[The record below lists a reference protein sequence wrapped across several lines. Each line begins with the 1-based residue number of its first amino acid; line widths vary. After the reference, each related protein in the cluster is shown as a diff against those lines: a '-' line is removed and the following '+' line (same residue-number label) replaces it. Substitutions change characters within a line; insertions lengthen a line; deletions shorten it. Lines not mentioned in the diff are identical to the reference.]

1 MSVRNHR
8 GPLADAPAGGR
19 EVEWPGPLPLPP
31 GEGARKGVH
40 AAMGVFALPL
50 AWLPWPLAAAC
61 ATLAFLFNWLV
72 LPRLVGHRMASARSG
87 ASDRGVLL
95 YPAVVL
101 LLVAVF
107 RERLEIVAFAW
118 GVLALGDAAAGVAGL
133 KWGRRRLPWNPAK
146 SWVGLAAGAAAGW
159 LGGGLLWVFVAS
171 RGWQSPTVLP
181 DGLAW
186 PGLVAIFLAAAV
198 VAALVE
204 SAPLALDD
212 NVLAPLTAALVLTAL
227 LAPWAGAAPAPPP
240 WPLWPTGATGWLLA
254 VAVNGVCAVLA
265 AWKRV
270 LTPAAIVAALLLGV
284 VTWGLG
290 GVRLWLVLLA
300 FLVAGTAATR
310 VGWRRKEALG
320 IAEGNAGRR
329 GLGNVAAKGAVVL
342 AAAALTPF
350 ADAPLCALMAVAA
363 LAGALADTAGSE
375 LGKASG
381 GRAFSLPTW
390 QPVPVGTPGAVSVV
404 GTLAT
409 LGGGAAIGALAWALG
424 LLAGGLATLAAGA
437 GVAAALAESGFD
449 RRVGH
454 DAVNLT
460 LTVAAALA
468 AATLAVT
475 GRWLP

>member
-1 MSVRNHR
+1 MSVRHHR
-8 GPLADAPAGGR
+8 GPLADVPSRGR

-31 GEGARKGVH
+31 GEAARKGVH

-61 ATLAFLFNWLV
+61 AAVALVFNWQV
-72 LPRLVGHRMASARSG
+72 LPRLVGHRMASARPG

-107 RERLEIVAFAW
+107 RQRLEIVAFAW

-146 SWVGLAAGAAAGW
+146 SWVGLAAGALAGW

-171 RGWQSPTVLP
+171 RGCQRTPPLP
-181 DGLAW
+181 DGLTW
-186 PGLVAIFLAAAV
+186 PGLFAVFLVVAA

-212 NVLAPLTAALVLTAL
+212 NLLAPLTAALVLTAL
-227 LAPWAGAAPAPPP
+227 LAPWGGAAPVQHP
-240 WPLWPTGATGWLLA
+240 WPVWPTGASGWLLA
-254 VAVNGVCAVLA
+254 LAVNGLCAVLA

-270 LTPAAIVAALLLGV
+270 LTAAAIVAALILGSI
-284 VTWGLG
+284 TWGLG

-320 IAEGNAGRR
+320 IAEGNTGRR

-342 AAAALTPF
+342 VAAALTPF
-350 ADAPLCALMAVAA
+350 ADARLCALMAVAA

-375 LGKASG
+375 LGKAFG
-381 GRAFSLPTW
+381 RRAFRLPARRA
-390 QPVPVGTPGAVSVV
+390 VPVGTPGAVSLV
-404 GTLAT
+404 GTAAT
-409 LGGGAAIGALAWALG
+409 LGGGTAIAALAWALG
-424 LLAGGLATLAAGA
+424 LLGGGLATLAAGA

-454 DAVNLT
+454 EAVNLT

-468 AATLAVT
+468 AGALAVA